1 LQQTEH
7 ISQYYKQID
16 FHTVPVQIYEQLKT
30 TGKILTATDGGAI
43 PFKGSLGF
51 VLADAEGTISLTC
64 YGQPAGHAPL
74 SFRLE
79 ICAFL
84 VAVRL
89 ITKLIIQYYDDIL
102 SCTEKTQGEF
112 QFYTDSLSMLKKL
125 EAYSEYP
132 TAPLK
137 TVLHLE
143 WDVLSALH
151 RALEW
156 FPTYPKISWVKS
168 HQDDKVYDK
177 TEMPLD
183 AYLHSEADEPAT
195 IGFRRD

>member
-1 LQQTEH
+1 MQQPEH

-16 FHTVPVQIYEQLKT
+16 FHTVLIQIYEQLKT
-30 TGKILTATDGGAI
+30 TGKILTATDRGTI
-43 PFKGSLGF
+43 LLKGSLGF
-51 VLADAEGTISLTC
+51 TLADAEGTISLTC
-64 YGQPAGHAPL
+64 YGQPVGHAPL

-89 ITKLIIQYYDDIL
+89 ITKLIQYYDDIL
-102 SCTEKTQGEF
+102 SCTEKAQGEF

-151 RALEW
+151 
-156 FPTYPKISWVKS
+156 I
-168 HQDDKVYDK
+168 
-177 TEMPLD
+177 
-183 AYLHSEADEPAT
+183 
-195 IGFRRD
+195 

>member
-1 LQQTEH
+1 MDGWRISFYQAIDIGEVKQKATPTNFLLVLLQQPEH
-7 ISQYYKQID
+7 ISQYYTQID
-16 FHTVPVQIYEQLKT
+16 FHTVPIQRYEQLKT
-30 TGKILTATDGGAI
+30 TGNILIATDGGAI

-51 VLADAEGTISLTC
+51 VLADAEGTILLTC

-84 VAVRL
+84 AAVRL
-89 ITKLIIQYYDDIL
+89 ITKLIQDYYDIL
-102 SCTEKTQGEF
+102 SCTEKAQGKF

-132 TAPLK
+132 T
-137 TVLHLE
+137 

-151 RALEW
+151 RALGW

-168 HQDDKVYDK
+168 HQDDKVYEK
-177 TEMPLD
+177 T
-183 AYLHSEADEPAT
+183 
-195 IGFRRD
+195 

>member
-1 LQQTEH
+1 M
-7 ISQYYKQID
+7 
-16 FHTVPVQIYEQLKT
+16 KT
-30 TGKILTATDGGAI
+30 TGNILIATDGGAI

-51 VLADAEGTISLTC
+51 FLADAEGTILLTC

-84 VAVRL
+84 AAVRL
-89 ITKLIIQYYDDIL
+89 ITKLIQDYYDIL
-102 SCTEKTQGEF
+102 SFMHRESTREISV
-112 QFYTDSLSMLKKL
+112 YTDSLSMLKKL

-132 TAPLK
+132 T
-137 TVLHLE
+137 

-177 TEMPLD
+177 IERQMN
-183 AYLHSEADEPAT
+183 
-195 IGFRRD
+195 

>member
-1 LQQTEH
+1 M
-7 ISQYYKQID
+7 
-16 FHTVPVQIYEQLKT
+16 
-30 TGKILTATDGGAI
+30 
-43 PFKGSLGF
+43 
-51 VLADAEGTISLTC
+51 ADAEGTISLTC
-64 YGQPAGHAPL
+64 YGQTAGHAPL

-84 VAVRL
+84 AAVRL
-89 ITKLIIQYYDDIL
+89 ITKLIQDYYDIL
-102 SCTEKTQGEF
+102 SCTEKAQGKF

-137 TVLHLE
+137 RGLHSE

-151 RALEW
+151 RALDW

-168 HQDDKVYDK
+168 H
-177 TEMPLD
+177 
-183 AYLHSEADEPAT
+183 
-195 IGFRRD
+195 

>member
-1 LQQTEH
+1 MQQPEH

-16 FHTVPVQIYEQLKT
+16 YFYTVPIQIYEQLKT
-30 TGKILTATDGGAI
+30 TGKIPTATDGGAI

-51 VLADAEGTISLTC
+51 VLADAEGTILLTC
-64 YGQPAGHAPL
+64 YGQPARHAPL

-84 VAVRL
+84 AAVRL
-89 ITKLIIQYYDDIL
+89 ITKLIQDYYDIL
-102 SCTEKTQGEF
+102 SCTEKAQGKF

-132 TAPLK
+132 T
-137 TVLHLE
+137 

-151 RALEW
+151 RALGW

-168 HQDDKVYDK
+168 H
-177 TEMPLD
+177 
-183 AYLHSEADEPAT
+183 
-195 IGFRRD
+195 